1 MLLSV
6 FLVCFLELF
15 ANKSPLIYKEM
26 LMLRCCAPWKHAPL
40 LKTSTG
46 IVCFQRR
53 CFTEKRVL
61 YWEKLFLCISFAIF
75 PYFLQECTCTC
86 FVLFL
91 LCISLIN
98 FVLFFRTAH
107 ACPPPPPVEINLP
120 FIFLSFVFVRYPS
133 PLFDRPSRFMSRCID
148 VLVLRR
154 LSFQSLFPLGRSV

>member
-6 FLVCFLELF
+6 FSMFFF

-40 LKTSTG
+40 LTTSTG

-53 CFTEKRVL
+53 CFKEKRVL

-75 PYFLQECTCTC
+75 PYFLQECTCTG

-91 LCISLIN
+91 LCIFLIN
-98 FVLFFRTAH
+98 FVLFFCTAH
-107 ACPPPPPVEINLP
+107 ACPPPPPLLKLICHL
-120 FIFLSFVFVRYPS
+120 FFLSFVFVRYPS
-133 PLFDRPSRFMSRCID
+133 PLFDRPGRFMSRCID

>member
-6 FLVCFLELF
+6 FSMFLELF

-86 FVLFL
+86 FALFL

-107 ACPPPPPVEINLP
+107 ACPPPPLLKLICHLFFCHLCLSAIHHLFLTDPVDSCLDASTSSCWE
-120 FIFLSFVFVRYPS
+120 
-133 PLFDRPSRFMSRCID
+133 D
-148 VLVLRR
+148 
-154 LSFQSLFPLGRSV
+154 SFQSLFPLGRSV